1 MLTTPRALVSMAAGA
16 LLLAGCDGGSE
27 ADPSTELTV
36 SGTDEFSFEPGAFE
50 VPAGAE
56 VTVELTS
63 EAVEHDFVI
72 EGAADVAEAGDQGHG
87 DHGEDD
93 DHGEGDDAGHG
104 EDHGEVDGEAHR
116 EEHGEDDD
124 LHVAHADP
132 GETSA
137 AAFAIHEPGTYEIYC
152 AVAGHRQAGMTATL
166 TVTESA

>member
-36 SGTDEFSFEPGAFE
+36 SGTDEFSFEPDAFE

-93 DHGEGDDAGHG
+93 D
-104 EDHGEVDGEAHR
+104 
-116 EEHGEDDD
+116 

-152 AVAGHRQAGMTATL
+152 AVAGHRQSGMTATL